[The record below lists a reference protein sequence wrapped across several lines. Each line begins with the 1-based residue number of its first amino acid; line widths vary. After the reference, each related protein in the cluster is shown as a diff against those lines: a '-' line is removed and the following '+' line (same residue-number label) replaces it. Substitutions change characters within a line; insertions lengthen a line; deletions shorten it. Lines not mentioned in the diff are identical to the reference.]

1 MKNKYVIFYSS
12 RYKKSIKK
20 LDKQLIK
27 EIDKVINTLANDE
40 PLEIKHRDHAL
51 KGKFKGLRECHIK
64 PDLLLIYSKNKDRLI
79 LTAID
84 IGSHSD
90 LFH

>member
-1 MKNKYVIFYSS
+1 MTKYTVSYSKAF
-12 RYKKSIKK
+12 KKGLKKLQNDQELIKSVIKK
-20 LDKQLIK
+20 
-27 EIDKVINTLANDE
+27 LANDE

-64 PDLLLIYSKNKDRLI
+64 PDLLLVYSKNKGRLI

-84 IGSHSD
+84 IGSHSN